1 MSVDLVRTCHA
12 VSLRQ
17 MKDYTA
23 SCHMGECMAEI
34 KSVWQVHVGYE
45 ECRCTRKNPL
55 SPPPIAKERGGGA
68 HYIAK
73 QPATQVRFSR
83 DVGRSRRDGRWL
95 EGTRNRKQ
103 AYVRAHRDITT
114 HGQIIV
120 ASPEEGGTLSG
131 FLAICG
137 PEFGVPML

>member
-1 MSVDLVRTCHA
+1 MSGKFTLAT
-12 VSLRQ
+12 
-17 MKDYTA
+17 
-23 SCHMGECMAEI
+23 
-34 KSVWQVHVGYE
+34 
-45 ECRCTRKNPL
+45 KNVVAQGKTP
-55 SPPPIAKERGGGA
+55 SPGGGA

-73 QPATQVRFSR
+73 QLATQVRFSR